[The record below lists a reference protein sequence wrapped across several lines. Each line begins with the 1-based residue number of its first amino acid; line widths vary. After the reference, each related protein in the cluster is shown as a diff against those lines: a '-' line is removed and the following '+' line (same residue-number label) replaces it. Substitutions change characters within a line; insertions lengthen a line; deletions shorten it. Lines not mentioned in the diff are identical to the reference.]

1 MEINKTVA
9 NPLLVGAMQLL
20 KAEDTPEHRKLML
33 EELSKATLLAPAK
46 LNPEPI
52 QDENGVYKPE
62 DPKAPIQMQFPML
75 TAKDGN
81 RFFVAFT
88 DNASMMDDGEN
99 PQVNTP
105 EEFRKYTVTMRIQ
118 DFAKMLVTKD
128 AAGNDCPCVGVVINP
143 FRENVLFNRQM
154 AAAMLGLIKPAQ

>member
-1 MEINKTVA
+1 MEINKKVA
-9 NPLLVGAMQLL
+9 NPLLVGAMQVLR
-20 KAEDTPEHRKLML
+20 AEDTPEHRKLMMEQL
-33 EELSKATLLAPAK
+33 AAANLLAPVK

-52 QDENGVYKPE
+52 QDENGEYRPE

-88 DNASMMDDGEN
+88 DNASMMDDGESPN
-99 PQVNTP
+99 VNTP
-105 EEFRKYTVTMRIQ
+105 EEFRKFTVTMKIQ
-118 DFAKMLVTKD
+118 DFARMLVTKD
-128 AAGNDCPCVGVVINP
+128 PNGNECPCIGVVINP

-154 AAAMLGLIKPAQ
+154 AAAMLGLIKPAE